1 MKNSQ
6 YVNQLNVSANDLV
19 RLQFMEVSNNG
30 ENIEVIVLS
39 MLPDAAE
46 AFAKVIMQTVE
57 QHKNNIEAQK
67 KVLNSDKDLN

>member
-19 RLQFMEVSNNG
+19 RLQFMEVSNGG

-46 AFAKVIMQTVE
+46 VFAKVIIQTVE
-57 QHKNNIEAQK
+57 QHKNNIEVQK